1 MNLVLDI
8 GNTFIKLAV
17 FNKNILLETS
27 VQKELDDSLID
38 SFFQKYKITN
48 CIFSSV
54 TNNNKNEI
62 LLKKY
67 NFLPLTHLTP
77 LPLSLNYK
85 TPETLG
91 IDRIAAVVGAKSSFD
106 NIDLLVIDLGTCV
119 TFDFVNS
126 KGEYLGG
133 SISPGFN
140 MRFEALNYFT
150 EKLPLIEFKKE
161 NLMLIGDSTEKS
173 IISGVYN
180 GMKNEIN
187 GIINAYISQYTTL
200 KIVVTGGDFNLF
212 DLEPKNR
219 IFADKFLVLKGLNEI
234 LIYNEKA

>member
-27 VQKELDDSLID
+27 VQKKLDDSLID
-38 SFFQKYKITN
+38 SFFQKYTITN

-54 TNNNKNEI
+54 TNNKKNET

-77 LPLSLNYK
+77 LPLSINYK

-91 IDRIAAVVGAKSSFD
+91 IDRVAAVVGAKSCYPK
-106 NIDLLVIDLGTCV
+106 NNLLVIDIGTCIKY
-119 TFDFVNS
+119 DFLNS
-126 KGEYLGG
+126 KDEYLGG

-140 MRFEALNYFT
+140 MRFKALHQFT
-150 EKLPLIEFKKE
+150 GKLPLIEFKKE
-161 NLMLIGDSTEKS
+161 NLTLIGDSTEKS

-180 GMKNEIN
+180 GMKTEIN
-187 GIINAYISQYTTL
+187 GVIKAYIKQYEPL
-200 KIVVTGGDFNLF
+200 KVVITGGDINLF
-212 DLEPKNR
+212 DLVPKNR

-234 LIYNEKA
+234 LIFNEKK

>member
-1 MNLVLDI
+1 MNLVIDI
-8 GNTFIKLAV
+8 GNTFTKLAV
-17 FNKNILLETS
+17 FNNKILLETI
-27 VQKELDDSLID
+27 VQKELDDSLIN
-38 SFFQKYKITN
+38 SIFKKFKITN
-48 CIFSSV
+48 SIFSSV
-54 TNNNKNEI
+54 IENKKNEI

-77 LPLSLNYK
+77 LPLTIIYK

-91 IDRIAAVVGAKSSFD
+91 IDRIAAVVGAKSCF
-106 NIDLLVIDLGTCV
+106 NNTDLLVIDLGTCV
-119 TFDFVNS
+119 TYDFINA

-140 MRFEALNYFT
+140 MRFNALHHFT
-150 EKLPLIEFKKE
+150 GKLPLIAFNKE
-161 NLMLIGDSTEKS
+161 NLILIGDSTENS

-180 GMKNEIN
+180 GLKNEIN
-187 GIINAYISQYTTL
+187 GIINEYISQYALL
-200 KIVVTGGDFNLF
+200 KIVVTGGDINLF

-219 IFADKFLVLKGLNEI
+219 IFADKFLVLQGLNEI